1 MLQVKNL
8 RELDKLIAEK
18 IFDWSDFLTSDNKN
32 NIDGSA
38 TAKTVEIAI
47 CLAALR
53 TKGLTLVS
61 LSKYLNTMITIYL
74 QGELADYF
82 THQITVDVSSVAEA
96 VAALRANFKNF
107 ANYLLEAANR
117 GVNYQIKVGY
127 DEVNEE
133 QLRSPISKKVRS
145 IRITPII
152 AGAGTVGRIIAG
164 VSLLGLG
171 LAGIAFLGFS
181 STTLAMTGG
190 ALLLSG
196 ISSLFGR
203 QQSPDREDKKSLVF
217 NGANTTTK
225 EGGRVPIIYGVA
237 LVGMYVISAKIT
249 STYLVN

>member
-1 MLQVKNL
+1 
-8 RELDKLIAEK
+8 
-18 IFDWSDFLTSDNKN
+18 
-32 NIDGSA
+32 
-38 TAKTVEIAI
+38 
-47 CLAALR
+47 
-53 TKGLTLVS
+53 
-61 LSKYLNTMITIYL
+61 MITITL
-74 QGELADYF
+74 CGELADYF
-82 THQITVDVSSVAEA
+82 APEITVDVASVAEA
-96 VAALRANFKNF
+96 IAALRANFKNF

-127 DEVNEE
+127 DEIDIE
-133 QLRSPISKKVRS
+133 QARSPISKKVKS
-145 IRITPII
+145 IRVTPVI

-171 LAGIAFLGFS
+171 LAGVAFLGFS
-181 STTLAMTGG
+181 STTLALTGG

-203 QQSPDREDKKSLVF
+203 QQSPDAKEDKKSLVF